1 MKSAWRRS
9 WDFVRPRFW
18 AFTFLVTLVPQLTTA
33 WHIGDHIWLTAVF
46 AILISMAI
54 AAILEI
60 QWFKTTAIRRTAAK
74 IITPATLVVG
84 LVSIFLA
91 FWRQSQQPHAVV
103 QLPSVSESVQQPN
116 AVVQQVVQRVVPTAL
131 QVTPAQAT
139 QGETVEVTIA
149 TTTPRFTQGSIPHFG
164 PGITVLDSHS
174 TSEQTLVSRIKLD
187 AATPPGTRR
196 IWVTTQNPQIAIDD
210 SPRGAFSVVTSFR
223 AEK

>member
-18 AFTFLVTLVPQLTTA
+18 AFTFMVMLVPQLTTA
-33 WHIGDHIWLTAVF
+33 WHSGDHIWLAAVF

-74 IITPATLVVG
+74 VITPAAVVVA

-91 FWRQSQQPHAVV
+91 FWRQSQRPNG
-103 QLPSVSESVQQPN
+103 VSESVWQPN

-131 QVTPAQAT
+131 QITPAQAT

-210 SPRGAFSVVTSFR
+210 SPRGAFSVVTSIR